1 MRHGRMALLLAC
13 LGGLAAPALAQ
24 TPAPAGA
31 PAGSA
36 GTYLINPSDEL
47 EIYVWG
53 DERLQRVLRVLPDGT
68 FSFPLVGV
76 VHAAG
81 RTTVDVEDEVEK
93 RLATQYREAPPQ
105 VTVSVRNAAGMM
117 VSVIGKV
124 RTPGTFP
131 LSRPLDVL
139 QALSLAGGPGEFADV
154 GSVMILRRQGDKPTV
169 IRTRLTDVLRGR
181 ASASDLSGDSLPTL
195 MSGDVVIVP

>member
-1 MRHGRMALLLAC
+1 MRYGRTALLLAC
-13 LGGLAAPALAQ
+13 LSGFAAPALAQ
-24 TPAPAGA
+24 TPAPAA
-31 PAGSA
+31 PAEGVA

-81 RTTVDVEDEVEK
+81 RTTVDVENEVEK
-93 RLATQYREAPPQ
+93 RLAAQYREAPPQ
-105 VTVSVRNAAGMM
+105 VTVSVRNAAGMLF
-117 VSVIGKV
+117 SVIGKV
-124 RTPGTFP
+124 RAPGTFP

-181 ASASDLSGDSLPTL
+181 ISASDLGGDSLPTL

>member
-1 MRHGRMALLLAC
+1 MALLLAC

-24 TPAPAGA
+24 TPAPASV
-31 PAGSA
+31 PAGPA
-36 GTYLINPSDEL
+36 GTYRINPSDEL

-53 DERLQRVLRVLPDGT
+53 EERLQRVLKVLPDGT

-93 RLATQYREAPPQ
+93 RLAAQYREAPPQ
-105 VTVSVRNAAGMM
+105 VTVSVRDAAGMM
-117 VSVIGKV
+117 FSVIGKV
-124 RTPGTFP
+124 RSPGTFP

-154 GSVMILRRQGDKPTV
+154 GSVMILRRQGDKPAV

-181 ASASDLSGDSLPTL
+181 AGANELGEGLPTL

>member
-1 MRHGRMALLLAC
+1 MALLLAC
-13 LGGLAAPALAQ
+13 LGSLAAPALAQ
-24 TPAPAGA
+24 APAPAGA
-31 PAGSA
+31 PAGPA

-93 RLATQYREAPPQ
+93 RLAAQYREAPPQ

-124 RTPGTFP
+124 RAPGTFP

-181 ASASDLSGDSLPTL
+181 VSASDLSNDSLPTL

>member
-1 MRHGRMALLLAC
+1 MRYGRTALLLAC

-24 TPAPAGA
+24 SPAPANA
-31 PAGSA
+31 PQGPA

-93 RLATQYREAPPQ
+93 RLAAQYREAPPQ

-117 VSVIGKV
+117 FSVIGKV
-124 RTPGTFP
+124 RSPGTFP

-154 GSVMILRRQGDKPTV
+154 GSVMILRRQGDKPAI

-181 ASASDLSGDSLPTL
+181 VSANDLGDGLPTL
-195 MSGDVVIVP
+195 MSGDVVVVP